1 MEVELSNV
9 SESPTEDAESASDA
23 GRENTLQIPDG
34 GWGWVICFAGFMIN
48 FIAGGLVSGTEIF
61 HWGLIL
67 LYQDTIL
74 KTAMVEI
81 IFDLIMMSVGPI
93 VLLLLMF
100 NVSHRQIIICGG
112 FISAVS
118 TFTCIFVKKIE
129 LLYVPYGIISG
140 CFVGLAYFSVN
151 TIVGRYFKKK
161 RALAVG
167 IAQAGIGSGAF
178 VLSYL
183 LKQSISFYGMRVT
196 FVFISG
202 LFLSFIVYGALC
214 RPLKTGNTKKKTN
227 EIILKSMKVLQT
239 ERNLG
244 FEPDEET
251 IENQELIHRSN
262 SGDSMHHVNLETAPA
277 TNTHGTFS
285 RKCKSLLKII
295 FDPVVLKNPGMLL
308 LIFLYFFEGASVM
321 VTVYTPE
328 MFDYIGMRRGHGTLI
343 IYIYFGVLGISQFTF
358 GMLVDLLHIPTS
370 YILMASLLVSSA
382 VCVVFT
388 FCNSF
393 AWLVLCISLFAICR
407 GFIFPLRIVLVA
419 SILGVENL
427 EKGYSPLCL
436 LSGVSYII
444 HRIITGSL
452 LDATQSIDVVF
463 YVVASFLFMACIM
476 SCGIVY
482 MQRNNKFSEYPEKD
496 N

>member
-1 MEVELSNV
+1 MYLLFRLSSIIHTQITVTSSVLMEEELTNV
-9 SESPTEDAESASDA
+9 FESPPEDAESASDS

-48 FIAGGLVSGTEIF
+48 FIAGGLFSGTEIF

-67 LYQDTIL
+67 LYQDTFY

-118 TFTCIFVKKIE
+118 TFTCIFVKKVE
-129 LLYVPYGIISG
+129 LLYVPYGTISG
-140 CFVGLAYFSVN
+140 CCVGLAYFSVN

-167 IAQAGIGSGAF
+167 IAHSGIGIGAF

-183 LKQSISFYGMRVT
+183 LGQSISYYGMRVT
-196 FVFISG
+196 FLFISG

-227 EIILKSMKVLQT
+227 
-239 ERNLG
+239 
-244 FEPDEET
+244 
-251 IENQELIHRSN
+251 
-262 SGDSMHHVNLETAPA
+262 
-277 TNTHGTFS
+277 
-285 RKCKSLLKII
+285 
-295 FDPVVLKNPGMLL
+295 
-308 LIFLYFFEGASVM
+308 ASVM
-321 VTVYTPE
+321 VTVYTPD
-328 MFDYIGMRRGHGTLI
+328 MIDYIGMRRGHGALI
-343 IYIYFGVLGISQFTF
+343 IYIYCGVLGISQVIF
-358 GMLVDLLHIPTS
+358 GMLADLLHIPTS

-382 VCVVFT
+382 VCVAFT
-388 FCNSF
+388 FCHSF
-393 AWLVLCISLFAICR
+393 AWLVFCISLSAICR
-407 GFIFPLRIVLVA
+407 GFIFPLGIVLVA

-444 HRIITGSL
+444 HRIIAGSL
-452 LDATQSIDVVF
+452 LDATQSIDAVF
-463 YVVASFLFMACIM
+463 YVFASFLFMACIM